1 MLVCWCAPMVTSPE
15 SALFEAHEV
24 TKRFERRDGSAFN
37 AVDRV
42 SLSISAAET
51 VALVGE
57 TGSGK
62 STLARLAL
70 GLTAPDEGD
79 ICFRGRSLEKMSPA
93 EHRMFRLAVQPIF
106 QDPGASFNPR
116 RKVKDLLQQAF
127 VQAGRTKDAI
137 PAATTA
143 VLASVGLHAT
153 ADFLHRYPHELSGGQ
168 KQRLAIARALA
179 MAPDLLIADEPL
191 SGADASIRGQILN
204 LLTDLQD
211 ERKIAILFITHD
223 ISIARAFAHRV
234 SVMYRGTVVEQGLAS
249 DVLSKPQHPYTQ
261 LLLAAAPSVTGDI
274 DFSRFSSVPQ
284 RPSLDE
290 GCNFYSRC
298 PIAMDQCARAV
309 PPLDPVGP
317 NGHRAACFA
326 IEDAEEAPQR
336 AVANGS

>member
-1 MLVCWCAPMVTSPE
+1 MLTSSD
-15 SALFEAHEV
+15 SALLEVHEV
-24 TKRFERRDGSAFN
+24 TKRYDRRDGSSFN

-42 SLSISAAET
+42 SMSISPSET

-79 ICFRGRSLEKMSPA
+79 ICFRGKRLERMTPA
-93 EHRMFRLAVQPIF
+93 ERHQFRLAVQPIF
-106 QDPGASFNPR
+106 QDPGSSFNPR
-116 RKVKDLLQQAF
+116 KKVQQLLRQAF
-127 VQAGRTKDAI
+127 VQAGRSRDEI
-137 PAATTA
+137 PAATSA

-204 LLTDLQD
+204 LLSDLQD

-223 ISIARAFAHRV
+223 ISIARAFARRV
-234 SVMYRGTVVEQGLAS
+234 SVMYRGKVVEQGLAA
-249 DVLSKPQHPYTQ
+249 DVLGRPQHPYTQ
-261 LLLAAAPSVTGDI
+261 LLLAAAPSVTGEI
-274 DFSRFSSVPQ
+274 DFAQFSSVPQ
-284 RPSLDE
+284 RPATDD
-290 GCNFYSRC
+290 GCPFYARC
-298 PIAMDQCARAV
+298 PIAMDACAVAAPALSV
-309 PPLDPVGP
+309 VGA
-317 NGHRAACFA
+317 NAHRAACFA
-326 IEDAEEAPQR
+326 IETVEESSQR
-336 AVANGS
+336 AVTNR